1 MKLQQLINY
10 LQELAPQSLQESYD
24 NAQLITGNPEQEVRG
39 TIISLDCTEN
49 VVLEAIN
56 EGCNVIIAHH
66 PIVFKGLKKLTG
78 SSYVERTIIE
88 AIKNDIAIYAIHTNL
103 DNVTQGVNREI
114 GNRIGLID
122 MKVLSPK
129 KATLSK
135 LQTYVPTEQLDHVRK
150 ALFQAG
156 AGKNGSYDEC
166 SYSSNGIGTF
176 RAGDGA
182 NHFVGTIGKQ
192 HQEKEVKLE
201 VLFANHLEN
210 QILQSLKSAHPYEQ
224 VAFDIVPI
232 SNLNQDIGS
241 GMIGELREAMN
252 ENDFLKQLSQSF
264 NAKVIRHT
272 KLLNKEVKTIAYC
285 GGAGSFLLPQAKAK
299 NADVFITGDFKYHEF
314 FDAEEDLVILDI
326 GHFESE
332 HFTPHLIAKHLEDK
346 NVTFAVLLSEV
357 KTNPIHY
364 YIQ

>member
-24 NAQLITGNPEQEVRG
+24 NAQLITGNPEQEVSG

-49 VVLEAIN
+49 VVLEAVN
-56 EGCNVIIAHH
+56 KGCNVIIAHH

-78 SSYVERTIIE
+78 SNYIERTIIE

-103 DNVTQGVNREI
+103 DNVTQGVNLEI
-114 GNRIGLID
+114 GNRLDLID

-135 LQTYVPTEQLDHVRK
+135 LQTYVPAEQLDHVRK

-156 AGKNGSYDEC
+156 AGKFGSYDEC
-166 SYSSNGIGTF
+166 SYSSYGVGTF

-182 NHFVGTIGKQ
+182 KPFVGTLGRP

-201 VLFANHLEN
+201 VLFVNHLEN
-210 QILQSLKSAHPYEQ
+210 QILQSLKSSHPYEE

-241 GMIGELREAMN
+241 GMIGELREAMS
-252 ENDFLKQLSQSF
+252 ENDLLKQLSQSF

-299 NADVFITGDFKYHEF
+299 SADAFITGDFKYHEF

-332 HFTPHLIAKHLEDK
+332 QFTPHLIAKYLADK
-346 NVTFAVLLSEV
+346 NVTFAILLSEV

>member
-1 MKLQQLINY
+1 MKLQQLINL

-24 NAQLITGNPEQEVRG
+24 NAQLITGNPEQEVKG
-39 TIISLDCTEN
+39 TIITLDCTED
-49 VVLEAIN
+49 VVNEAISK
-56 EGCNVIIAHH
+56 GCNVIIAHH

-78 SSYVERTIIE
+78 SNYIERTIIE

-114 GNRIGLID
+114 GNRLGLIK

-129 KATLSK
+129 KGTLSK
-135 LQTYVPTEQLDHVRK
+135 LQTYVPTEHIEKVRD
-150 ALFQAG
+150 ALFNAG
-156 AGKNGSYDEC
+156 GGKIGSNDEC
-166 SYSSNGIGTF
+166 SYSSNGVGTF

-182 NHFVGTIGKQ
+182 KPFVGTLGKQ
-192 HQEKEVKLE
+192 HQQKEVKLE

-210 QILQSLKSAHPYEQ
+210 QILQSLKSAHPYEE

-232 SNLNQDIGS
+232 SNLNQEIGS
-241 GMIGELREAMN
+241 GMIGDLREAMN

-332 HFTPHLIAKHLEDK
+332 QFTPHLIAKYLEDK